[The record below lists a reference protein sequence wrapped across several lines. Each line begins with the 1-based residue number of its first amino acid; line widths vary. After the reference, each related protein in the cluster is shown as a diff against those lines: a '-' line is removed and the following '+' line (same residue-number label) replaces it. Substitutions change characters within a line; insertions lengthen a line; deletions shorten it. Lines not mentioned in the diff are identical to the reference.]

1 MNGIARNIESAY
13 ELASERYA
21 AIGVDTQSI
30 LERLDEIPI
39 SIHCWQGDDV
49 RGFENPDGDLTGGIQ
64 TSGNYP
70 GRARNAD
77 ELRADLEVVLA
88 QVPGRKRLNL
98 HAIYLESDK
107 PVERDAIEP
116 RHFERWVN
124 WAKENDLGLD
134 FNPTCFSHPLSEKAT
149 LSHPD
154 LAVRK
159 FWIDHCI
166 ASRRISEYFGIELG
180 TPAVMNIW
188 IPDGDKDL
196 PGDRLGPRK
205 RLMESLDEIIAAPIG
220 NHHKVAVEGKLFGI
234 GSESYTAGSNDF
246 YLAYAVTRKVL
257 LCLDAGHFHPTENVA
272 DKISTALCFLD
283 EILLHVS
290 RPVRWDSDHVVL
302 LDDATI
308 AIAQE
313 IARSN
318 ALSRVNIGLD
328 FFDASINRLAAWIIG
343 ARNMRKA
350 LLLALLEPAAK
361 LREAERRGDGA
372 GRMALFEEQKS
383 MPWAAVW
390 DYYCMSS
397 KVSIGIEWLDTV
409 RNYENEVAG
418 NREITAAKSPGGLP
432 FSVGAMEK
440 A

>member
-1 MNGIARNIESAY
+1 MKDAQQKIKAAY
-13 ELASERYA
+13 ELAKERFA
-21 AIGVDTQSI
+21 EIGVDTESALQK
-30 LERLDEIPI
+30 LNEIPI
-39 SIHCWQGDDV
+39 SIQCWLGDDV

-70 GRARNAD
+70 GRARTGD
-77 ELRADLEVVLA
+77 ELRADLEAALA
-88 QVPGRKRLNL
+88 QIPGSKRLNL
-98 HAIYLESDK
+98 HAIYLDSAT

-116 RHFERWVN
+116 KHFERWVK
-124 WAKENDLGLD
+124 WAKANHLGLD
-134 FNPTCFSHPLSEKAT
+134 FNPTCFSHSLSEKAT

-154 LAVRK
+154 AAVRK

-166 ASRRISEYFGIELG
+166 ASRKISEYFGKELG

-196 PGDRLGPRK
+196 PADRMAPRK
-205 RLMESLDEIIAAPIG
+205 RLIAALDEIIAAPLG
-220 NHHKVAVEGKLFGI
+220 DHHKVAVEGKLFGI
-234 GSESYTAGSNDF
+234 GTESYTVGSNDF
-246 YLAYAVTRKVL
+246 YLAYAATRKTL
-257 LCLDAGHFHPTENVA
+257 LCLDAGHFHPTENVS

-313 IARSN
+313 IVRTGAIN
-318 ALSRVNIGLD
+318 RVHIGLD

-361 LREAERRGDGA
+361 QLEAEKNFDGA
-372 GRMALFEEQKS
+372 ARMAIFEEQKS
-383 MPWAAVW
+383 MPWSAVW
-390 DYYCMSS
+390 DYYCASQN
-397 KVSIGIEWLDTV
+397 VATGIEWLDAV
-409 RNYENEVAG
+409 KSYEKE
-418 NREITAAKSPGGLP
+418 TLAKRGG
-432 FSVGAMEK
+432 AQ
-440 A
+440 